1 MNRIRRYAA
10 ISAIVPSLLGFDPA
24 QYKERAALLLIQGQV
39 ITVWASHC
47 DTDPYNGWVIAYSES
62 ALTQTAVLNITPN
75 GCCLK
80 PDSREP
86 PNWPARR
93 RARAASG
100 QTV

>member
-62 ALTQTAVLNITPN
+62 ALTQLPCSISRRMATASNPTRA
-75 GCCLK
+75 
-80 PDSREP
+80 SR
-86 PNWPARR
+86 RIGR
-93 RARAASG
+93 LGGARAASG